1 MGAQQSSI
9 EELPTNEFL
18 IKLVKD
24 ERIDREDK
32 FWNDLLN
39 FTFKAPLEK

>member
-1 MGAQQSSI
+1 MGAQQSSV
-9 EELPTNEFL
+9 EELTTNEFL
-18 IKLVKD
+18 MKLVKD
-24 ERIDREDK
+24 VRIDREDK